1 MGSSG
6 YIVRGCERSEQTA
19 GLSSVEMVL
28 RGFALVIDRRAGPT
42 ATKLSSRSVKERTKS
57 QTCPPCSTGSKPQS
71 KRVRPNGVKEIHGSR
86 QKVAGIFLVPRP
98 QTRFSMGRVK
108 WLASALS
115 TSIRLPCLSG
125 Q

>member
-42 ATKLSSRSVKERTKS
+42 ATKLSS
-57 QTCPPCSTGSKPQS
+57 STGSKPQS